1 MLLILSFYN
10 EHLLLNLNIT
20 KNKPILWYLGIL
32 GSIIAIG
39 KNSMKKKKLDKDN
52 CIDSLIKNIRYLPRN
67 FKQEYNISRNRKKIS
82 RIFEYQIY
90 TLLKEYFSV
99 LLIPFSLLYLINY
112 VDNII
117 EVIQENLEEDNV
129 LGFIEGECN
138 FRTINNESS
147 DKKII
152 SFSEFRKRYPDWG
165 ANIELYQIG
174 ENSKIIERSMN
185 INVGVQNTFDSN
197 ISII

>member
-1 MLLILSFYN
+1 M
-10 EHLLLNLNIT
+10 
-20 KNKPILWYLGIL
+20 
-32 GSIIAIG
+32 
-39 KNSMKKKKLDKDN
+39 
-52 CIDSLIKNIRYLPRN
+52 
-67 FKQEYNISRNRKKIS
+67 
-82 RIFEYQIY
+82 
-90 TLLKEYFSV
+90 
-99 LLIPFSLLYLINY
+99 
-112 VDNII
+112 
-117 EVIQENLEEDNV
+117 IQDNLEEDNV

-185 INVGVQNTFDSN
+185 INMGVQNTFDSN